1 AADAAALRSHVGARL
16 PDYMVPSAIV
26 VLDRL
31 PLTANGKLDRGALP
45 APQVRA
51 GVVRL
56 ARSPR
61 EEVLCALFAE
71 VLGLERVGIDDDFF
85 ALGGHSLLATRL
97 ISRVR
102 SSLDVEL
109 SIRSLFEAPTVA
121 ALVERLGDA
130 DAARPALR
138 ALERPSEV
146 PLSFG
151 QRRLWFLE
159 RLEGGGGRYTIPLAG
174 RVRGGV
180 GVGGAGGGAWGG
192 GAGPESLRTIFPER
206 LGVAR
211 QEVLAAGA
219 ARMRLLVRAVS
230 EVELAGAPTQASQA
244 GFDLSREVP
253 LRAHLFALGGGEH
266 VLLLVLHHIAGDGW
280 SLGPLARDLSLGYGA
295 RVRGAAPDFAP
306 LEVQYADYTLWQQAF
321 LRDESDAGSGV
332 GRQVSSW
339 RDRLCGLPDQIALPS
354 DRGRPAVA
362 SYRGGSV
369 EFGLSAE
376 LHGNLLGLAREQ
388 GASLFMVLQAGLAAL
403 LSR

>member
-1 AADAAALRSHVGARL
+1 
-16 PDYMVPSAIV
+16 MVPSAIV

-51 GVVRL
+51 GVVRM

-61 EEVLCALFAE
+61 EELLCALFAE

-159 RLEGGGGRYTIPLAG
+159 RLEGGGGRYTIPLA
-174 RVRGGV
+174 VRLRGELDV
-180 GVGGAGGGAWGG
+180 GALEAALGDVVARH
-192 GAGPESLRTIFPER
+192 ESLRTIFPER

-219 ARMRLLVRAVS
+219 ARVRLLVRAVS
-230 EVELAGAPTQASQA
+230 EVELAGALTQASQA

-253 LRAHLFALGGGEH
+253 LRAHLFALGGGEQ

-295 RVRGAAPDFAP
+295 RVRGCAPDFSP
-306 LEVQYADYTLWQQAF
+306 LEVQ
-321 LRDESDAGSGV
+321 
-332 GRQVSSW
+332 
-339 RDRLCGLPDQIALPS
+339 
-354 DRGRPAVA
+354 
-362 SYRGGSV
+362 
-369 EFGLSAE
+369 
-376 LHGNLLGLAREQ
+376 
-388 GASLFMVLQAGLAAL
+388 
-403 LSR
+403 